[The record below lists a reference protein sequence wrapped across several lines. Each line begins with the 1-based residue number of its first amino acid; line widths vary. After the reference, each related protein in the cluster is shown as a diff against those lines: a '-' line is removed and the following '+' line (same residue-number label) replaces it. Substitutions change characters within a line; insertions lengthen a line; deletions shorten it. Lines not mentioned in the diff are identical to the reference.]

1 MTHTHHMT
9 DSMNPEDEAIALIQN
24 INKEIQIALK
34 EIKDTQK
41 DSRPMDSESKEK
53 LLIITDQIKQTME
66 YIKQFMNRF
75 NKQTSLYDFEKE

>member
-1 MTHTHHMT
+1 
-9 DSMNPEDEAIALIQN
+9 MNPEDEAIALIQN

-75 NKQTSLYDFEKE
+75 NKQTSLYDFKKE

>member
-1 MTHTHHMT
+1 MT